1 MVMCQ
6 KKRVLLLAVSCKN
19 GGLCPGGIDL
29 DNPSEWIRIVR
40 DDGQAGSVQYIEI
53 AMAKPLDTIE
63 FEGKPVP
70 LGKQKENWAIVNN
83 SCRRV
88 SGPPSD
94 VAQVLKECYDNYGY
108 SRFWGSPKPYL
119 TEEELD
125 AVDCPSESI
134 LEVSNVR
141 IFRNNN
147 GKVKIDF
154 SLKGHRVTGISITDQ
169 EYFDLE
175 SDEYHDK
182 AYLIVAI
189 PRECNFLLPSEQAPR
204 AYKFVSKVYPIT

>member
-169 EYFDLE
+169 EYFNLE
-175 SDEYHDK
+175 SDEHHDK

>member
-1 MVMCQ
+1 MCQ

>member
-29 DNPSEWIRIVR
+29 DNPSKWIRIVR

-108 SRFWGSPKPYL
+108 RRFWGSPKPYL

-169 EYFDLE
+169 EYFNLE
-175 SDEYHDK
+175 RDEYHDK

>member
-154 SLKGHRVTGISITDQ
+154 SLKGYRVTGISITDQ
-169 EYFDLE
+169 EYFNLE
-175 SDEYHDK
+175 SDEHHDK